1 MFTMDEKTIKYWKIQ
16 LNEMSQIELIDLMRL
31 IIDILLERN

>member
-1 MFTMDEKTIKYWKIQ
+1 MLTMDEKTIKYWKIQ